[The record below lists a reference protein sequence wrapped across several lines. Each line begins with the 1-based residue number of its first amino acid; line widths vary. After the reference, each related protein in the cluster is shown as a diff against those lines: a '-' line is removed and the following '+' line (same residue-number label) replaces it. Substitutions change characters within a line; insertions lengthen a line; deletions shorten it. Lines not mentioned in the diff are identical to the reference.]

1 MKKFIIPALALTP
14 ALAGA
19 QGLGNLKTLL
29 QSIGDLVELAL
40 PIIVAIALL
49 VFFYGLVKFIFS
61 GAEAKDEGKTLMI
74 WGVVALFV
82 MVSVWGLVRFIGTAF
97 NIEQGGSAQVP
108 GVQGL

>member
-14 ALAGA
+14 ALAAA
-19 QGLGNLKTLL
+19 QGLGNLRTLL
-29 QSIGDLVELAL
+29 TSIGELVEMAL

-61 GAEAKDEGKTLMI
+61 GAEAKDEGKNLMI
-74 WGVVALFV
+74 WGIVALFV
-82 MVSVWGLVRFIGTAF
+82 MVSVWGLVNFIGRAF
-97 NIEQGGSAQVP
+97 NIEQGGSTPVP

>member
-1 MKKFIIPALALTP
+1 MKKIIISALALTP

-19 QGLGNLKTLL
+19 QGLGNLRTLL
-29 QSIGDLVELAL
+29 TSIGELVELAL

-61 GAEAKDEGKTLMI
+61 GAEAKDEGKNLMI
-74 WGVVALFV
+74 WGIVALFV
-82 MVSVWGLVRFIGTAF
+82 MVSVWGLVRFIGNAF
-97 NIEQGGSAQVP
+97 NIEQGGSAPVP